1 MFGLRLVEGLGS
13 VRVPIFN
20 IKCPVKFT
28 GDVIVIQLNLCS
40 EHYGTQQYVQY
51 TIRSRSPRRATY
63 LYAHM
68 CMK

>member
-1 MFGLRLVEGLGS
+1 MFRLRSVLRFGS

-20 IKCPVKFT
+20 IKCPVEFT

-51 TIRSRSPRRATY
+51 QCSAQVFKRQGAI
-63 LYAHM
+63 
-68 CMK
+68 